1 MAQSPKVVSP
11 SRAKK
16 PMSKGA
22 KLAIIGGSIVV
33 LLFVAV
39 VITGIIFAAPALNF
53 LRSNGVQVDEKG
65 SSIEVTTNDGQG
77 TFSSKAELPKNY
89 PSDIPVYPNSEVMYS
104 VVKDGQGSNV
114 TLRSSDD
121 QQQVVS
127 YYESQLAEKGWS
139 KTRDQ
144 ATYFNSGIGF
154 AEKPSRNLALIVT
167 NEQRDGK
174 TSTVIVVTEKVGE

>member
-1 MAQSPKVVSP
+1 MAQSPKIAAS

-22 KLAIIGGSIVV
+22 KLAIIAGSIVV
-33 LLFVAV
+33 VLFVAAVIVGV
-39 VITGIIFAAPALNF
+39 VFAAPALNF
-53 LRSNGVQVDEKG
+53 LHSNGVKVDEKG
-65 SSIEVTTNDGQG
+65 SSIEVTTDDGQG

-89 PSDIPVYPNSEVMYS
+89 PSDIPVYPGSEVMYS

-114 TLRSSDD
+114 TLRSADG

-154 AEKPSRNLALIVT
+154 AEKPLRNLALIVT
-167 NEQRDGK
+167 SEERDGK
-174 TSTVIVVTEKVGE
+174 ASTVIVVTEKVGE